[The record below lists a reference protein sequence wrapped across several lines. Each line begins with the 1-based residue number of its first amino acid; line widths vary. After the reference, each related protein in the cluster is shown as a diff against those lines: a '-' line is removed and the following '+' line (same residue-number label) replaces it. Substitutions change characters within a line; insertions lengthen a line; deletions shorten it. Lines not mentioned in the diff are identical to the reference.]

1 MIYIETDRL
10 ILRSWTSG
18 DLHTFVSMNQ
28 DKQVMRYFPALLTEE
43 ETLLFYRKI
52 VAEFDTKGYGL
63 YAVELKSTGEFI
75 GYVGLN
81 EVGFHSHFTPG
92 VEIGWRLAAEHH
104 NKGYA
109 TEAAKGVLSLAKNI
123 GIGCLYSFTALP
135 NKPSERVMQ
144 KIGMIKVG
152 DFSHPSLDA
161 SSPLCVHVLYKINL

>member
-28 DKQVMRYFPALLTEE
+28 DKQVMRYFPALLTED

-75 GYVGLN
+75 GYVGLH

-92 VEIGWRLAAEHH
+92 VKSAGALLQNIII
-104 NKGYA
+104 KGM
-109 TEAAKGVLSLAKNI
+109 
-123 GIGCLYSFTALP
+123 P
-135 NKPSERVMQ
+135 Q
-144 KIGMIKVG
+144 KQQKV
-152 DFSHPSLDA
+152 
-161 SSPLCVHVLYKINL
+161 CCR